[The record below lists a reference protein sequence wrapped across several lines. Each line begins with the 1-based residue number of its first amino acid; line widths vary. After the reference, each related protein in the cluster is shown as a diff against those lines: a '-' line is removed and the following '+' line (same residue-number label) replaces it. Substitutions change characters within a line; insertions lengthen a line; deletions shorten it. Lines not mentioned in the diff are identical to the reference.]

1 MVWTEA
7 TRRQY
12 RRDGLRYTS
21 NLTDA
26 EWALIEPFMPA
37 ARRIGRPR
45 TTCLRAVVEAILY
58 LASTGCQ
65 WRQLPKEF
73 PPYST
78 VQGYFYAWSRDGT
91 FERINHTLVATSR
104 EKAGREASPSAG
116 VIDSQSVK
124 TTEAEGL
131 RGFDA
136 GKKIK
141 GRKRHIIT
149 DTQGHLVGLRV
160 HTADIQDRDGA
171 VEVLTSI
178 AAGWWSE
185 HSAGL
190 DAGADWPRPSKPPLK
205 AQWPGSSSPISGY

>member
-1 MVWTEA
+1 MEVTMVWTEA

-12 RRDGLRYTS
+12 RRDGLRYAS

-45 TTCLRAVVEAILY
+45 MTCLRAVVEAILY

-91 FERINHTLVATSR
+91 FERINHALVAASR
-104 EKAGREASPSAG
+104 EGR
-116 VIDSQSVK
+116 
-124 TTEAEGL
+124 T
-131 RGFDA
+131 RGEPLGRRDRQPIGEDN
-136 GKKIK
+136 GK
-141 GRKRHIIT
+141 R
-149 DTQGHLVGLRV
+149 
-160 HTADIQDRDGA
+160 
-171 VEVLTSI
+171 
-178 AAGWWSE
+178 
-185 HSAGL
+185 
-190 DAGADWPRPSKPPLK
+190 RPARL
-205 AQWPGSSSPISGY
+205 

>member
-7 TRRQY
+7 TRQQY
-12 RRDGLRYTS
+12 RRDGLRYAS

-45 TTCLRAVVEAILY
+45 MTCLRAVVEAILY

-91 FERINHTLVATSR
+91 FERINHALVAASR

-116 VIDSQSVK
+116 VIDSQSV
-124 TTEAEGL
+124 
-131 RGFDA
+131 
-136 GKKIK
+136 
-141 GRKRHIIT
+141 
-149 DTQGHLVGLRV
+149 
-160 HTADIQDRDGA
+160 
-171 VEVLTSI
+171 
-178 AAGWWSE
+178 
-185 HSAGL
+185 
-190 DAGADWPRPSKPPLK
+190 
-205 AQWPGSSSPISGY
+205 

>member
-1 MVWTEA
+1 MASSPCDFVGFAKIRWRSRLFGPEA

-12 RRDGLRYTS
+12 RRGGLRYAS

-37 ARRIGRPR
+37 ARRVGRPR
-45 TTCLRAVVEAILY
+45 MTCLRALVEAILY

-91 FERINHTLVATSR
+91 FERINHALVAASR
-104 EKAGREASPSAG
+104 ERAGHEASPSAS

-124 TTEAEGL
+124 TTEAGGP

-149 DTQGHLVGLRV
+149 DTQGQLVGLVV
-160 HTADIQDRDGA
+160 HAADRQDRDGA
-171 VEVLTSI
+171 PKLLRSI
-178 AAGWWSE
+178 RHASPWLRHLFADGS
-185 HSAGL
+185 SAG
-190 DAGADWPRPSKPPLK
+190 PK
-205 AQWPGSSSPISGY
+205 